1 MLRPQKLLKHPKRS
15 CILINELSIIFSK
28 LGINTNEVLNAALT
42 KWNFVKYE
50 PGLVGGHCVGVDP
63 YYLTYKSKK
72 LDIIPKLSYQAE
84 KLMTKCQNMFMIW

>member
-1 MLRPQKLLKHPKRS
+1 M
-15 CILINELSIIFSK
+15 INELSIIFK

-72 LDIIPKLSYQAE
+72 IGYNPKVILSGR
-84 KLMTKCQNMFMIW
+84 KTNDKCQNMFMIW